1 MGKLDSRTALVTG
14 SGRGIGRA
22 IAMKF
27 AAEGASVVVND
38 LDPGPAKETV
48 EEIIAAGGKAVA
60 CVGSV
65 TEEGFA
71 DRFVNTAIDTFGG
84 LDIIVNNAG
93 FTWDNVIQKMTD
105 EQWDTILDLHLK
117 APFQI
122 LRAAQPYIKANPT
135 DYHRKVVN
143 ISSNAGVV
151 GNAGQSNYAA
161 AKAGIIGLSKT
172 LAREWGRY
180 KVNVNAVA
188 YGLINTRLTEA
199 SADGNS
205 TIDVEGREIKVGVNP
220 QLLAAAE
227 RTIPLGRAGRPDEA
241 AGAVFALCLPETDY
255 VSGQCLVCDGGSR

>member
-1 MGKLDSRTALVTG
+1 MGKLDNRTALVTG

-93 FTWDNVIQKMTD
+93 FTWDNVIQMMTD
-105 EQWDTILDLHLK
+105 EQWDTFLDLHLK

-205 TIDVEGREIKVGVNP
+205 TIDVEGP
-220 QLLAAAE
+220 CP
-227 RTIPLGRAGRPDEA
+227 IPP
-241 AGAVFALCLPETDY
+241 PTPWK
-255 VSGQCLVCDGGSR
+255 